1 MYILTKNYGYTLR
14 DLEDMLPWER
24 DLYVEQLRIDI
35 EKEKINNKL

>member
-1 MYILTKNYGYTLR
+1 MYILSKNYGYSLN
-14 DLEDMLPWER
+14 DLESMIPWER